1 MEILLVSPVQPV
13 TIILSKF
20 VPYLVLSLVN
30 VVTILLLSVFLL
42 GLPVHG
48 SVLLLFLESFLF
60 IVTSLSLGLLIST
73 ITASQQTAMLI
84 SMMGLMLPT
93 MLFSGFM
100 FPIENM
106 PLPLQVISNAVPA
119 KWYYIIVKS
128 VMIKG
133 LDFDAI
139 WKETA
144 VLFTMTLV
152 LTAASLKKFKIR
164 LA

>member
-1 MEILLVSPVQPV
+1 
-13 TIILSKF
+13 
-20 VPYLVLSLVN
+20 
-30 VVTILLLSVFLL
+30 VFLL

-119 KWYYIIVKS
+119 KWYYIIVKI
-128 VMIKG
+128 V
-133 LDFDAI
+133 
-139 WKETA
+139 
-144 VLFTMTLV
+144 
-152 LTAASLKKFKIR
+152 
-164 LA
+164 